1 MKTYYALWKE
11 KEHRF
16 EEAILY
22 DFALKIEYP
31 HLVFEA
37 RDLKEAVTKIEAI
50 NSEIKGID
58 RFTFKIKKGL

>member
-1 MKTYYALWKE
+1 MKMYYALWNE

-16 EEAILY
+16 DEPLLY

-31 HLVFEA
+31 NLVFEA
-37 RDLKEAVTKIEAI
+37 RNLKEAVVKIEAV
-50 NSEIKGID
+50 NNEIKGID